1 MGVQK
6 IAITVP
12 PLFLKRLDQWAKKT
26 RRTRSRFIVEE
37 MDKRLKILEDEE
49 ITRIY
54 DKAYGDAES
63 LSQGRH
69 LAEEMLNISAIHESE
84 KKW

>member
-1 MGVQK
+1 MAVQK

-12 PLFLKRLDQWAKKT
+12 PPFLKRLDQWAKKT
-26 RRTRSRFIVEE
+26 RRTRSRFIMEE

-49 ITRIY
+49 ITRLY
-54 DKAYGDAES
+54 DKEYGDAES
-63 LSQGRH
+63 LSQGGR

-84 KKW
+84 EKW